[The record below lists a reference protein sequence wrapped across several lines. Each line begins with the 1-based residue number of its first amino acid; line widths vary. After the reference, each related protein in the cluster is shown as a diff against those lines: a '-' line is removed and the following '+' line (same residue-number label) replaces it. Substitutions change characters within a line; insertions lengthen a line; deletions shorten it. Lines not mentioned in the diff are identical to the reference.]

1 MAEGLSDIRTAAPLT
16 NIRPDHTRIRGS
28 DGQPAGHTLS
38 PVPYHIHRVAPVSL
52 IDIIQAALIPLMQQP
67 LHRTVDMLMHRPCLQ
82 AARIRYFLIQ
92 NAVII
97 RLIQVGTKANRQP
110 DTMVRMRN
118 LIDIFQFSRFMQNNA
133 VRHRSAGLL
142 LA

>member
-1 MAEGLSDIRTAAPLT
+1 MSL
-16 NIRPDHTRIRGS
+16 
-28 DGQPAGHTLS
+28 
-38 PVPYHIHRVAPVSL
+38 VPYHIHRVTPVTL
-52 IDIIQAALIPLMQQP
+52 IDIIKAAPVPLMEQP
-67 LHRTVDMLMHRPCLQ
+67 LHRPVDMLCNAPRFFPAC
-82 AARIRYFLIQ
+82 IRYPLIQ

-97 RLIQVGTKANRQP
+97 GLIQIGTEADRQP